1 MDVSTYEP
9 RHWEGDWQVRF
20 NLPEDLKVHRSSE
33 KKEPFEPMRDLGWEF
48 RFPKLPE
55 GYEPDHAADFEVKL
69 IDRTPTDEEIQQQMV
84 HQWMREWIDYSNGVQ
99 KELDI
104 EETPIE
110 EVMEADDFSAYV
122 DDASTGQTGKM
133 YSSGIK
139 RNGKVDI
146 GFKFPDGRAQI
157 LRDCSPTLSDSDSV
171 NNSLT
176 DVINYDSSTDPEFS
190 MKFHYDA
197 YTEN

>member
-1 MDVSTYEP
+1 
-9 RHWEGDWQVRF
+9 
-20 NLPEDLKVHRSSE
+20 
-33 KKEPFEPMRDLGWEF
+33 
-48 RFPKLPE
+48 
-55 GYEPDHAADFEVKL
+55 
-69 IDRTPTDEEIQQQMV
+69 
-84 HQWMREWIDYSNGVQ
+84 MREWIDYSNGVQ

-110 EVMEADDFSAYV
+110 EVMATDDFSAYV

-146 GFKFPDGRAQI
+146 GFKFPDGRARI
-157 LRDCSPTLSDSDSV
+157 LRDCSPKLSDSDSV

-176 DVINYDSSTDPEFS
+176 DVINNDSSTDPEFF
-190 MKFHYDA
+190 MKFYYDA